1 MNNRNIKM
9 TAKVSKSNAPADGYI
24 IVKFINGNPQAYNY
38 INNNFSDFELSNF
51 DATVFKDK
59 QKALN
64 FVEYLC
70 DEDRNHPV
78 FLSAIKVTD

>member
-1 MNNRNIKM
+1 M
-9 TAKVSKSNAPADGYI
+9 TLNLLKSLLSILSQLLI
-24 IVKFINGNPQAYNY
+24 IIKFINGNPQAYNY
-38 INNNFSDFELSNF
+38 INHNFSDFELSNF
-51 DATVFKDK
+51 DAIIFKDK

>member
-1 MNNRNIKM
+1 MNNRNIKI
-9 TAKVSKSNAPADGYI
+9 TAKVSKSNAPADDYI
-24 IVKFINGNPQAYNY
+24 IIKFINDNLQAYNY
-38 INNNFSDFELSNF
+38 INNNFSDF
-51 DATVFKDK
+51 DAIIFKDK
-59 QKALN
+59 QKVLN